1 MNIANYYL
9 DLKQN
14 LGKYII
20 AFFKWSLL
28 GIAIGILCGII
39 GTAFAKSVSFV
50 TELRGANGW
59 LIFLLP
65 AGGLI
70 SVAVY
75 KLLKVNNKGT
85 DDVFKSVRT
94 DSKLSI
100 LLAPAVFIGSVITH
114 LFGGSA
120 GREGAALQLGGS
132 ISSGICR
139 LFKLDDKSRHILTL
153 SGMGALFSALFGT
166 PLGACIFALE
176 VVSVGYICSAAFFP
190 SIIASITAYA
200 VSSRLG
206 VEPEKFAI
214 KSMPD
219 FNIESVL
226 KVVLVALIG
235 SIVSIVFCF
244 IMHSTH
250 KIFAKYIRNDFLRIF
265 TGGLIIVIFTLIVGN
280 NEYNGS
286 GMEII
291 HRIFSGQSVK
301 PYAFMIKILFT
312 AVTIAVGF
320 KGGEIIPSMFIGA
333 TLGYSSAVL
342 IGLDPMLG
350 AAAGMASLFCGA
362 TNCPIATIILFTEM
376 FGSEGMIFFALSAVI
391 SFFISGYSSL
401 YSEQKIIFSK
411 ITEEML

>member
-1 MNIANYYL
+1 M
-9 DLKQN
+9 
-14 LGKYII
+14 KYII
-20 AFFKWSLL
+20 AFFKWSLS
-28 GIAIGILCGII
+28 GIAIGILCGIV
-39 GTAFAKSVSFV
+39 GTVFQKSVTFV
-50 TELRGANGW
+50 TELRNANSW

-65 AGGLI
+65 IGGLI
-70 SVAVY
+70 STAIY
-75 KLLKVNNKGT
+75 KLLRVNNKGT
-85 DDVFKSVRT
+85 NDVFKSVRT

-114 LFGGSA
+114 LLGGSA

-132 ISSGICR
+132 ISSGICS

-153 SGMGALFSALFGT
+153 SGMGALFSSLFGT

-200 VSSRLG
+200 VSSSLG
-206 VEPEKFAI
+206 VAPETFVI

-219 FNIESVL
+219 FNTQSVL
-226 KVVLVALIG
+226 QVVLIAFIG

-244 IMHSTH
+244 VMHSTH
-250 KIFAKYIRNDFLRIF
+250 KLFSKYLKNDFLRIF
-265 TGGLIIVIFTLIVGN
+265 TGGLVIVVFTLIIGN

-286 GMEII
+286 GMETI
-291 HRIFSGQSVK
+291 HRIFEGGTTK
-301 PYAFMIKILFT
+301 PYAFLIKILFT

-320 KGGEIIPSMFIGA
+320 KGGEIIPTLFIGA
-333 TLGYSSAVL
+333 TLGSALALL
-342 IGLDPMLG
+342 IGLNPMLG
-350 AAAGMASLFCGA
+350 AAVGMAALFCGA
-362 TNCPIATIILFTEM
+362 TNCPIATIILFAEM

-391 SFFISGYSSL
+391 SFFLSGYSSL
-401 YSEQKIIFSK
+401 YSEQKLIFSK